1 MIYFGKIEVSIT
13 SLDARKLSSL
23 SLTVTSVNFTVPL
36 SKFKRWRNESVK
48 WEKKK
53 KIVFSSFVYSVQQ
66 ENKRSDL
73 LVSDKNLIKCIN
85 EM

>member
-1 MIYFGKIEVSIT
+1 MNQ
-13 SLDARKLSSL
+13 SS
-23 SLTVTSVNFTVPL
+23 
-36 SKFKRWRNESVK
+36 E
-48 WEKKK
+48 KK

>member
-36 SKFKRWRNESVK
+36 PKFKDEEMNQSS
-48 WEKKK
+48 EKKK

-66 ENKRSDL
+66 ENERSDL

>member
-36 SKFKRWRNESVK
+36 PKFKRWRNESVM
-48 WEKKK
+48 WGKK

-66 ENKRSDL
+66 ENERSDL

>member
-23 SLTVTSVNFTVPL
+23 SLTVTSVNFMVPL
-36 SKFKRWRNESVK
+36 PKFKDEEMNQSS
-48 WEKKK
+48 EKKK

-73 LVSDKNLIKCIN
+73 LVSDKH
-85 EM
+85 